1 MRILIVEDDSTLRL
15 GIRRILQAAGWQVD
29 ACENGEEALRVAPT
43 HDYAAAVLDLGLPRM
58 DGLTFA
64 RHVRNHPVHKFTP
77 IIMLTTESQESKKE
91 EGKAAGA
98 KAWVVKP
105 FKPEV
110 LLGAVAKLVLP

>member
-1 MRILIVEDDSTLRL
+1 MS
-15 GIRRILQAAGWQVD
+15 GS
-29 ACENGEEALRVAPT
+29 
-43 HDYAAAVLDLGLPRM
+43 
-58 DGLTFA
+58 
-64 RHVRNHPVHKFTP
+64 P
-77 IIMLTTESQESKKE
+77 IFSTESQESKKE